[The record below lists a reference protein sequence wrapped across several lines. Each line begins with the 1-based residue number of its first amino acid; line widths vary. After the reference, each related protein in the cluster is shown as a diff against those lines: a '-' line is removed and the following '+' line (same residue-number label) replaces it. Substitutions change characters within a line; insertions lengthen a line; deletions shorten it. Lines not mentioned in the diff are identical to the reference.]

1 MPSPFVR
8 RGLAAALVLGVLA
21 MATPAL
27 ANWPQFHAGPARL
40 GFSRERSISRSN
52 ASRLKVLWSHDTG
65 PSVAGVNSSPA
76 VTGGTV
82 YVGSDDGHL
91 WAFGA
96 RAGSVRWSHSTG
108 GPIESSPAVAK
119 GRVFVGSDSGTVFAF
134 GAERGHVKWKRHLG
148 GRITSSPLVV
158 KGRVFIGSR
167 RGAFYALD
175 ARTGRIRW
183 KRHTWSVW
191 DGAAYRHGTVYV
203 GSDRARVYAL
213 NAKTGNLRWVR
224 KVRGRVR
231 GTPAVT
237 RRRVFVGTDKGRLI
251 ALDRR
256 TGSKRWGA
264 QAVKRGAGVVRC
276 APAVAGGRV
285 YISVAVVT
293 PMDGKVN
300 AYSVRTG
307 RLQWRA
313 KLADYATSSP
323 AVANGLVFV
332 GSFDHRLYALAADT
346 GREIWTSGW
355 QYEGGFFDRGIS
367 SSPAIAGGRI
377 FVGVRDGRVY
387 AIGLRR

>member
-1 MPSPFVR
+1 VPVPFPR
-8 RGLAAALVLGVLA
+8 RGLAAALVLGVLTV
-21 MATPAL
+21 ATPAS
-27 ANWPQFHAGPARL
+27 ADWPQFHAGPARL
-40 GFSRERSISRSN
+40 GFSRDRSISPRN
-52 ASRLKVLWSHDTG
+52 AGRLKVLWSHATRK
-65 PSVAGVNSSPA
+65 SAEGVNSSPA

-82 YVGSDDGHL
+82 YVGSDDGRL

-96 RAGSVRWSHSTG
+96 RGGGVRWSHATG
-108 GPIESSPAVAK
+108 GPVKSSPAVAK
-119 GRVFVGSDSGTVFAF
+119 GRVFVGSESGAMFAF
-134 GAERGHVKWKRHLG
+134 GTERGHIKWKRRLR
-148 GRITSSPLVV
+148 GRITASPLVA

-167 RGAFYALD
+167 GGAFYALD

-213 NAKTGNLRWVR
+213 NARTGGLRWVR
-224 KVRGRVR
+224 EVRGRVR

-237 RRRVFVGTDKGRLI
+237 DRRVYVGTDKGRLI

-256 TGSKRWGA
+256 TGAKRWGA
-264 QAVKRGAGVVRC
+264 QAVKPGAGMVRC

-300 AYSVRTG
+300 AYSARTG
-307 RLQWRA
+307 RLEWRA

-323 AVANGLVFV
+323 AVANGVVFV

-377 FVGVRDGRVY
+377 FVGVRDGHVY
-387 AIGLRR
+387 ALGLRR